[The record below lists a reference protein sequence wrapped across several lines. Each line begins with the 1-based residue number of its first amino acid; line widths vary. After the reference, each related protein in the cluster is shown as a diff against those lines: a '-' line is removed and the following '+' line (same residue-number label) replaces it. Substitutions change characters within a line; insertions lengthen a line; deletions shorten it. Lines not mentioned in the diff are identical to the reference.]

1 MIVWI
6 KGNAIYL
13 CAPAG
18 ERHTIH
24 EVLVSHT
31 NVSGQDFKKMDAMG
45 DKHVSPMTASAL
57 N

>member
-31 NVSGQDFKKMDAMG
+31 NVSGQDLKKMEAMG